1 MACQKIKKDVKK
13 VICREEKSLIR
24 FKRGRGKGV

>member
-13 VICREEKSLIR
+13 VICRGGKSLIR
-24 FKRGRGKGV
+24 FKRGTEKEV